1 MNGDDIPETT
11 KNATII
17 PATLLLNRVEIKII
31 RLNIAIDNRNI
42 IPIDLKISLIES
54 ILKPSIIIFPNENPN
69 P

>member
-1 MNGDDIPETT
+1 MNRDDIPEIT

-17 PATLLLNRVEIKII
+17 PATLLLNRVEVKII

-42 IPIDLKISLIES
+42 IPIDFKISLIES